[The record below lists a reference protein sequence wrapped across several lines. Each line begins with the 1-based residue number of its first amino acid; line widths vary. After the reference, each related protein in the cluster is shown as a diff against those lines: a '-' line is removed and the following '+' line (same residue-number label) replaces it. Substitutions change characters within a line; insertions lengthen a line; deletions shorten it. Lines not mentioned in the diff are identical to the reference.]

1 MRVEVW
7 RAGADS
13 NPHSRARDAVRAST
27 SARRDRRRARASASG
42 DARARRATRMA
53 REGDDDDEVEIIEV
67 RARER
72 FDADAVRA
80 GAVRTGGGGIDADG
94 GGVVVRDA
102 QDEDED
108 EREAYDDDDEDD
120 DEDEDDGEDDDE
132 DDDDGDEDGD
142 DGDES
147 EETAGVDA
155 ERGGDSGSDEADPL
169 TGNYFGRAAAAPPAP
184 AGANPFASAPDPA
197 DDVKAMIELAKRQCA
212 ERQAAREREE
222 AADRERERRAFEDQ
236 GRTYEARR
244 KPGEASEAS
253 PAAASSGERRKV
265 VKARRP
271 GASPLGPASDD
282 SARVNA
288 FAGFAALTGG
298 AKAANGDER
307 PSVFSRLSG
316 DPTEKPKE
324 TATESE
330 TKPTQTTSLFT
341 AKPSAEAPKP
351 AAFGFFAPPPV
362 LTKENVDTQ
371 RTIKPTANPTPAAS
385 APAVSSG
392 KKVKTALAIEL
403 GL

>member
-7 RAGADS
+7 PAGAHS

-27 SARRDRRRARASASG
+27 SSRRDRRRARASASG

-132 DDDDGDEDGD
+132 DDEDGDE

-316 DPTEKPKE
+316 EPTEKPKE

-330 TKPTQTTSLFT
+330 TKPTQATSLFT
-341 AKPSAEAPKP
+341 AKPSTEAPKP